1 MKWLRLLHL
10 GFKGKS
16 LLLLGLMQTLLLV
29 IVMSAGL
36 RYYASEMAEHTELS
50 VLAMARNLAATV
62 REPMLTED
70 PDTLKHDVTSTY
82 ETAGLAFVRVRDT
95 QGRVLVASGPKQLL
109 QRPVPAEYQP
119 LNLEDPDGLYE
130 MVMPVSS
137 DGRILGQVEVGLDL
151 SHIKADM
158 THLIENAI
166 LLGLAVV
173 MVMLL
178 LTYWVLMLMTRR
190 MEQLKKAFLGL
201 VQGEASF
208 STRLEME
215 GEDEFAQ
222 IAIFFDMFMAQLE
235 DMVQKI
241 LTIAE
246 GLAGASR
253 QAQDVTAS
261 TSASVEQ
268 QARTITEFALTIEQM
283 AETSEQVNQEIT
295 EAMQQATGV
304 QEQAQAGRSVVET
317 AMSGMQGLVASMDR
331 LSETVTRLASRHGDI
346 RQALD
351 MIAAIAE
358 QTNLLALNAAIE
370 AARAGEHGR
379 GFAVVADEV
388 RNLSQ
393 RTTEAT
399 GEIQAMLESIHS
411 DSEQAVATMTAS
423 TRQSHANLDQV
434 RETGETFE
442 RIVESLD
449 GIRRHSTDSARLA
462 SQQHLMARK
471 VHERINEINANIT
484 NLVAIARQNIS
495 DNSDL
500 AQYSVQLAA
509 VVSTGI
515 KDEPDLN
522 ANNKVEEEPNVELF

>member
-1 MKWLRLLHL
+1 MRLRLPHM

-16 LLLLGLMQTLLLV
+16 LLLLGLVQTLLLIV
-29 IVMSAGL
+29 VMSAGV
-36 RYYASEMAEHTELS
+36 RYYVSEMAEHTELS
-50 VLAMARNLAATV
+50 VLAMARHLAATLAD
-62 REPMLTED
+62 PMLIGD
-70 PDTLKHDVTSTY
+70 LDTLGYDVTSTY
-82 ETAGLAFVRVRDT
+82 ETAGLAFIRVRDS
-95 QGRVLVASGPKQLL
+95 QGRVLAASGPENLL
-109 QRPVPAEYQP
+109 QRPVPAEYQAF
-119 LNLEDPDGLYE
+119 NLDDPDGLFE
-130 MVMPVSS
+130 MVMPVSNN
-137 DGRILGQVEVGLDL
+137 GQILGQVEVGLDL
-151 SHIKADM
+151 DHIKADLVQ
-158 THLIENAI
+158 LIENAI
-166 LLGLAVV
+166 FLGLLMVA
-173 MVMLL
+173 VMLL
-178 LTYWVLMLMTRR
+178 LTYWVLRLMTRR
-190 MEQLKKAFLGL
+190 MEQLKQAFLGL

-222 IAIFFDMFMAQLE
+222 IAIFFDMFMGQLE

-268 QARTITEFALTIEQM
+268 QARTISEFALTIEQM
-283 AETSEQVNQEIT
+283 ANTSEQVNREIT
-295 EAMQQATGV
+295 EAMQQATDV

-399 GEIQAMLESIHS
+399 GEIQGMLESIHT
-411 DSEQAVATMTAS
+411 DSEQAVATMTTS
-423 TRQSHANLDQV
+423 TEQSHANFEQV
-434 RETGETFE
+434 RETGETFT
-442 RIVESLD
+442 RIVASLD
-449 GIRRHSTDSARLA
+449 GIRSHSTDSARLA
-462 SQQHLMARK
+462 SQQHLMARE

-484 NLVAIARQNIS
+484 HLVAIARQNIS

-509 VVSTGI
+509 VVSNGI
-515 KDEPDLN
+515 KDDSDATAPE
-522 ANNKVEEEPNVELF
+522 KVEDESNVELF